1 MSADPPATTAVTT
14 EQKQQP
20 TQPAPVFKPTE
31 QTTNNMLND
40 GGRTDQQPDTTG
52 FISSGAV
59 GGGGGTT
66 EYTSLTVDQSRVV
79 EQRVGKPSQ
88 HALLFCHFA
97 FKGVATALYLFSGLL
112 GVSFITTFV
121 FVLILLS
128 VDFWLVK
135 NLSGRLLAG
144 LRWWSVT
151 DSETGKMTWKFEAWT
166 PEERQV
172 RTVETTLKET

>member
-1 MSADPPATTAVTT
+1 
-14 EQKQQP
+14 
-20 TQPAPVFKPTE
+20 
-31 QTTNNMLND
+31 MLND
-40 GGRTDQQPDTTG
+40 AGGGSGAADESG

-59 GGGGGTT
+59 GGGGGGGSA
-66 EYTSLTVDQSRVV
+66 EYTSLSVDQSRVV
-79 EQRVGKPSQ
+79 EQRQGKPSQ
-88 HALLFCHFA
+88 NLLMFCHFA
-97 FKGVATALYLFSGLL
+97 FKGLATALYLFSGLL

-121 FVLILLS
+121 FVLTLLS

-172 RTVETTLKET
+172 RTGDNATLKET